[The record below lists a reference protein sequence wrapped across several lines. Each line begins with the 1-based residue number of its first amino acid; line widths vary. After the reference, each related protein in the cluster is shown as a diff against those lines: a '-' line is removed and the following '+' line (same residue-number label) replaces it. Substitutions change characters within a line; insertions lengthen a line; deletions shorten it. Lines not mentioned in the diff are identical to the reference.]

1 MKKTFITLLLLTFLT
16 SLFSESYFS
25 EYFGK
30 TFHGCMLGKII
41 TADMTFFD
49 EEEIEFIVN
58 LPSGKK
64 AHKYLYKVIE
74 ESDSGIISEWYENGK
89 FYKRVTFSELQKD
102 CFQMEIKGKGKIQMK
117 VKN

>member
-1 MKKTFITLLLLTFLT
+1 MKKTFITLLLLTLLT
-16 SLFSESYFS
+16 PLFSESYFS

-41 TADMTFFD
+41 TADMTIFD
-49 EEEIEFIVN
+49 EEEIELIVN

-64 AHKYLYKVIE
+64 PHKYLYKVIE

-89 FYKRVTFSELQKD
+89 FYKRVTFSQLKED
-102 CFQMEIKGKGKIQMK
+102 CFEMEIKGKGKIQMK
-117 VKN
+117 VKK